1 MCYVIRITCYVLRVT
16 HHSTHFIAEIV
27 QHTASG
33 YRNLKQAYIDKLVR
47 RRTIRCM
54 TISAVGSLPA
64 TKVLD
69 KLLADAGVAGAHGFE
84 VLRLVRAVDHIYDR
98 LLYEVTRDGPVT
110 VPRWRILLR
119 LWIEEQL
126 GQGAVNPTH
135 LSRTQQVAKNTISD
149 HLRALEESGL
159 IERELDQEDRR
170 QFKIHLTE
178 AGRAIVQ
185 EYTPVH
191 ARYLNQPLACFAP
204 QEIAQLQQLLSKLHT
219 ALLAEIGGCPCA
231 VEPEQEQ
238 SIHTLE

>member
-1 MCYVIRITCYVLRVT
+1 M
-16 HHSTHFIAEIV
+16 AP
-27 QHTASG
+27 
-33 YRNLKQAYIDKLVR
+33 
-47 RRTIRCM
+47 
-54 TISAVGSLPA
+54 LPA
-64 TKVLD
+64 TKILD

-84 VLRLVRAVDHIYDR
+84 VLRLVRAVDHAYDR
-98 LLYEVTRDGPVT
+98 LLHEVTRDGPVT
-110 VPRWRILLR
+110 APRWRILLR
-119 LWIEEQL
+119 LWVEEQL

-185 EYTPVH
+185 KYTPLH
-191 ARYLNQPLACFAP
+191 ARYLNQPLASFTS
-204 QEIAQLQQLLSKLHT
+204 QEIAQLQRLLSKLHG

-231 VEPEQEQ
+231 VEPEQEAPD
-238 SIHTLE
+238 HTVE